1 MKLFNKLIILIF
13 YICFSSAEAFSESFK
28 LTCDFGSSW
37 NKFTPKVQTH
47 IIINDK
53 VYFEDQDKKSYFLNK
68 TENKIIWAYEY
79 PVDKKLYNYADKN
92 LYSRRAVYKGI
103 GCNKK
108 PFPTQYFEYTFFT
121 SSNKINIDNKRT
133 RKLKPHYIGS
143 GLGNNCTIEEQG
155 WGTCKREPLDQAT
168 LAKYSKPKPSGNNT
182 IVSEYNKVLE
192 NKLQE
197 VERKSKDLENK
208 LAALQS
214 QKKEINQ
221 SIAEKKDIG
230 SGFYVSKF
238 RHIVTNQH
246 VVNQCNKI
254 TVGNSINTQIPADLI
269 ASDKKNDLAVL
280 QTISMEMASTDTK
293 SFVQKLSIQVV
304 PILSGGLMRSEDVV
318 GGEQIYIAGY
328 PLGNMVSD
336 QMKLGDG
343 IVSATKGMDNDVS
356 QFIVSSD
363 IKRGN
368 SGGPVYDSK
377 GNVVGVAVSR
387 LNVNRTDTINFAIK
401 GSTVKQF
408 LSAHNVPTKWSN
420 RKKNITTQDLYK
432 IASKQT
438 VMVVCHR

>member
-1 MKLFNKLIILIF
+1 MKFNKLIILFF
-13 YICFSSAEAFSESFK
+13 YICFSSAGVFSESFK
-28 LTCDFGSSW
+28 LTCDFGSGW
-37 NKFTPKVQTH
+37 NKFTPRVQTH
-47 IIINDK
+47 IIIDDK
-53 VYFEDQDKKSYFLNK
+53 VYFEDQDKKSSISEKAYNKVKWTYKLPFESYKDYLIKNKNYLSRGENFSSCEATKPNNLLNFTYFK
-68 TENKIIWAYEY
+68 STK
-79 PVDKKLYNYADKN
+79 
-92 LYSRRAVYKGI
+92 
-103 GCNKK
+103 
-108 PFPTQYFEYTFFT
+108 
-121 SSNKINIDNKRT
+121 KINV
-133 RKLKPHYIGS
+133 G
-143 GLGNNCTIEEQG
+143 TITDERFGKSHFACDIKENG

-168 LAKYSKPKPSGNNT
+168 LAKYSQPKPSGNNT

-197 VERKSKDLENK
+197 VERKSKELENK

-214 QKKEINQ
+214 QKRKINQ

-246 VVNQCNKI
+246 VVNECKKI
-254 TVGNSINTQIPADLI
+254 TVGDSINSQIPADLI
-269 ASDKKNDLAVL
+269 ASDRKNDLAIL
-280 QTISMEMASTDTK
+280 QTISMEMASADTK

-304 PILSGGLMRSEDVV
+304 PLLSGGLMRSEDVV

-420 RKKNITTQDLYK
+420 RQENITTQDLYK
-432 IASKQT
+432 IATKQT
-438 VMVVCHR
+438 VMVVCHRQ

>member
-1 MKLFNKLIILIF
+1 MLFLRTLLIVIF
-13 YICFSSAEAFSESFK
+13 CVFYSWVCAAESFK
-28 LTCDFGSSW
+28 LTCDFGQGW
-37 NKFTPKVQTH
+37 DEFTPRVQTH
-47 IIINDK
+47 IVINDK
-53 VYFEDQDKKSYFLNK
+53 VYFEEKNNQANLIEKSGNKLTWSYTFPFKSYEDYF
-68 TENKIIWAYEY
+68 
-79 PVDKKLYNYADKN
+79 KKNEAKLAIQRNGESFKN
-92 LYSRRAVYKGI
+92 CLISKPTNFSRYI
-103 GCNKK
+103 
-108 PFPTQYFEYTFFT
+108 YFK
-121 SSNKINIDNKRT
+121 SSNKINIESKSNLKKNKSAGSAPDMYTSCNLDDN
-133 RKLKPHYIGS
+133 
-143 GLGNNCTIEEQG
+143 G
-155 WGTCKREPLDQAT
+155 WGNCKKEPLDQAT
-168 LAKYSKPKPSGNNT
+168 LAKYSKPSTNNQV
-182 IVSEYNKVLE
+182 VSEYNKVLE

-197 VERKSKDLENK
+197 VERKSKELENK

-246 VVNQCNKI
+246 VVNQCKKI
-254 TVGNSINTQIPADLI
+254 TVGDGINTQIPADLI
-269 ASDKKNDLAVL
+269 ASDKKNDLAIL
-280 QTISMEMASTDTK
+280 QTISMEMASADTK

-304 PILSGGLMRSEDVV
+304 PVLSGGLMRSEDVV

-420 RKKNITTQDLYK
+420 RQENITTQDLYK

>member
-1 MKLFNKLIILIF
+1 MKLFTKLIILIL
-13 YICFSSAEAFSESFK
+13 YICFSSVGAYSESFK
-28 LTCDFGSSW
+28 LTCDFGSGW
-37 NKFTPKVQTH
+37 NKFTPRVQSH
-47 IIINDK
+47 IVIDDK
-53 VYFEDQDKKSYFLNK
+53 VYFEDQDKKSSLSGKGAKKIKWTYNYFLK
-68 TENKIIWAYEY
+68 DIKQYAI
-79 PVDKKLYNYADKN
+79 DKKYFYKHSWSHGSCEKIMSSQSFQYIYFPSTNRIN
-92 LYSRRAVYKGI
+92 LENVTDYVYK
-103 GCNKK
+103 
-108 PFPTQYFEYTFFT
+108 
-121 SSNKINIDNKRT
+121 
-133 RKLKPHYIGS
+133 S
-143 GLGNNCTIEEQG
+143 GFACSIKENG
-155 WGTCKREPLDQAT
+155 WGTCKKEPLDQAT
-168 LAKYSKPKPSGNNT
+168 LAKYSNPSGNN
-182 IVSEYNKVLE
+182 KVVVNSNQNLE
-192 NKLQE
+192 SQQLLE
-197 VERKSKDLENK
+197 ERRKRKELENK

-214 QKKEINQ
+214 QKKDINQ

-246 VVNQCNKI
+246 VVNQCKKI
-254 TVGNSINTQIPADLI
+254 TVGDSINTQIPADLI
-269 ASDKKNDLAVL
+269 ASDKKNDLAIL
-280 QTISMEMASTDTK
+280 QTISMEMASADTK

-304 PILSGGLMRSEDVV
+304 PVLSGGLMRSEDVV

-420 RKKNITTQDLYK
+420 RQENITTQDLYK

>member
-1 MKLFNKLIILIF
+1 MKLFTKLIILIF
-13 YICFSSAEAFSESFK
+13 YICFSSVEAYSESFK
-28 LTCDFGSSW
+28 LTCDFGSGW
-37 NKFTPKVQTH
+37 NKFTPRVQTH
-47 IIINDK
+47 IIIDDK
-53 VYFEDQDKKSYFLNK
+53 VYFEDHDKKTQL
-68 TENKIIWAYEY
+68 
-79 PVDKKLYNYADKN
+79 DKKLGNKISWSYTYPYKSYADYLIKN
-92 LYSRRAVYKGI
+92 KNSLINLRRSGENLSN
-103 GCNKK
+103 CELRK
-108 PFPTQYFEYTFFT
+108 PNNFLKFIFFKST
-121 SSNKINIDNKRT
+121 NKINVSNTTDFRLHQQGFT
-133 RKLKPHYIGS
+133 CELKQ
-143 GLGNNCTIEEQG
+143 NG
-155 WGTCKREPLDQAT
+155 WGNCKREPLDQAT
-168 LAKYSKPKPSGNNT
+168 LAKYSQPKPIGNNT

-197 VERKSKDLENK
+197 VERKSKELENK

-214 QKKEINQ
+214 QKKKINQ
-221 SIAEKKDIG
+221 SIAEKKEIG

-246 VVNQCNKI
+246 VVNQCKKI
-254 TVGNSINTQIPADLI
+254 TVGDGINTQIPADLI
-269 ASDKKNDLAVL
+269 ASDKKNDLAIL
-280 QTISMEMASTDTK
+280 QTISMEMASADTK

-304 PILSGGLMRSEDVV
+304 PLLSGGLMRSEDVV

-420 RKKNITTQDLYK
+420 RQENITTQDLYK

-438 VMVVCHR
+438 VMVVCHH

>member
-1 MKLFNKLIILIF
+1 MSS
-13 YICFSSAEAFSESFK
+13 FSSCEATKPNNLLNFTYFK
-28 LTCDFGSSW
+28 ST
-37 NKFTPKVQTH
+37 
-47 IIINDK
+47 
-53 VYFEDQDKKSYFLNK
+53 
-68 TENKIIWAYEY
+68 
-79 PVDKKLYNYADKN
+79 
-92 LYSRRAVYKGI
+92 
-103 GCNKK
+103 
-108 PFPTQYFEYTFFT
+108 
-121 SSNKINIDNKRT
+121 NKINIGNTTDER
-133 RKLKPHYIGS
+133 S
-143 GLGNNCTIEEQG
+143 GKSHFACNIKEDG

-168 LAKYSKPKPSGNNT
+168 LAKYSKPKPSENNT

-192 NKLQE
+192 NKLKE
-197 VERKSKDLENK
+197 VERKIKQLENK

-246 VVNQCNKI
+246 VVNQCKKI
-254 TVGNSINTQIPADLI
+254 TVGDGINTQIPADLI
-269 ASDKKNDLAVL
+269 ASDKKNDLAIL
-280 QTISMEMASTDTK
+280 QTISMEMASADTK

-420 RKKNITTQDLYK
+420 RQENITTQDLYK

-438 VMVVCHR
+438 VMVVCHRE